1 VFRIS
6 NFPPAGATV
15 PSDPVEQTKQVKAAS
30 DIVAVVAHYI
40 DVKPAG
46 KVFKAIC
53 PFHNDSRPS
62 LDIDP
67 QRQRYKCWSC
77 GAHGDVFNF
86 VMHQEKVGF
95 KEARAILA
103 NRVGIK
109 LDEQQSPQDHHRAR
123 LLEVMRWA
131 QGKYAY
137 QLLEG
142 DTGEA
147 ARKYLGDRKL
157 SGKTV
162 RDFGLGFAPLNGDWL
177 AQLAVAERI
186 PAEALVE
193 VGLTAVREGNR
204 GYYDR
209 FRDRVM
215 FPIKDVRGQV
225 VGFGGRI
232 MPNSPY
238 ASRAPKYYNSA
249 ETPLFSKS
257 ELLYGLDLARY
268 GGAAAGYLAVVEGY
282 TDVMMAHQCGVPQV
296 VATMGTA
303 LNARHVAQLRR
314 YVPKVVLVYDAD
326 AGGFSGVDRALEIFV
341 SQDVELAVATLPDGL
356 DPCDLLVRPD
366 GVETFKKVLTSAADA
381 LDFKLNKLL
390 ERDKTPSVD
399 ASRRIIDDVLGI
411 MAAAPPLPG
420 QAAQVKQE
428 LIVTRLSHRLGLK
441 QETVWARFG
450 ELKKIHEQ
458 KERDRLRKEREQER
472 DRKPVSGFVELKP
485 DAAMPTTERP
495 RGGQKPGPEA
505 AAEKQLVELL
515 LADPAL
521 VPVAAAQLTP
531 EEITH
536 SGLRRILS
544 ELYSIHAAGAVPD
557 LESLRARLD
566 DRPDLFDAAAHRLHP
581 VGQQMQDRG
590 DWLARLLKRFTDMK
604 AQAAAKTVKEQLA
617 AATDEQAVELLRKLQ
632 KTQPPKP
639 NSAA

>member
-1 VFRIS
+1 M
-6 NFPPAGATV
+6 
-15 PSDPVEQTKQVKAAS
+15 PSDQVEQTKQVKAAS
-30 DIVAVVAHYI
+30 DIVAVVGSYLALHA
-40 DVKPAG
+40 AG

-67 QRQRYKCWSC
+67 ARQRYKCWSC
-77 GAHGDVFNF
+77 GAHGDVFAF

-103 NRVGIK
+103 NKVGIK
-109 LDEQQSPQDHHRAR
+109 LDEQVSPQDRHRAR

-142 DTGEA
+142 DIGEA
-147 ARKYLGDRKL
+147 ARKYLGERKL

-162 RDFGLGFAPLNGDWL
+162 RDFGLGFAPIDGDWL
-177 AQLAVAERI
+177 ARLAASERV
-186 PAEALVE
+186 PEETLVE
-193 VGLTAVREGNR
+193 VGLTAVRDGNR
-204 GYYDR
+204 GQYDR

-257 ELLYGLDLARY
+257 ELLYGLDLARH

-326 AGGFSGVDRALEIFV
+326 AGGYTGVDRALEIFV
-341 SQDVELAVATLPDGL
+341 SQDVELAVATLPEGL

-366 GVETFKKVLTSAADA
+366 GVETFKQVLASAVDA
-381 LDFKLNKLL
+381 LDFKLNRLL
-390 ERDKTPSVD
+390 ERNTTPSVET
-399 ASRRIIDDVLGI
+399 ARRILDDVLVI
-411 MAAAPPLPG
+411 MAAAPPTPN

-441 QETVWARFG
+441 QETVWARLG
-450 ELKKIHEQ
+450 ELRKGHEQ
-458 KERDRLRKEREQER
+458 KERDQRAKERDQR
-472 DRKPVSGFVELKP
+472 PAPVVRP
-485 DAAMPTTERP
+485 DTVLPTTERP
-495 RGGQKPGPEA
+495 RGGAKTGPAEA
-505 AAEKQLVELL
+505 AERQLVELL

-531 EEITH
+531 DEVTH
-536 SGLRRILS
+536 SGLRRILA
-544 ELYSIHAAGAVPD
+544 ELYAIHAAGAVPD

-566 DRPDLFDAAAHRLHP
+566 DRPDLFDAAANRLHP
-581 VGQQMQDRG
+581 VGQQMQDREQ
-590 DWLARLLKRFTDMK
+590 WLQRLLKWFADRK
-604 AQAAAKTVKEQLA
+604 AQDEAKRAKDQLSGASEEQ
-617 AATDEQAVELLRKLQ
+617 TIELLRRIQ
-632 KTQPPKP
+632 KTQPPKR
-639 NSAA
+639 SAG